1 MPATQAGL
9 AKRRPASETQAWR
22 RSSAWISKL
31 MVAECYNRFRMQFEF
46 ASISRD
52 RLPAPKTGA

>member
-9 AKRRPASETQAWR
+9 AERRPASETQAWR
-22 RSSAWISKL
+22 SSAWISKS
-31 MVAECYNRFRMQFEF
+31 MVVECYNRFRMQFEF
-46 ASISRD
+46 APISRD